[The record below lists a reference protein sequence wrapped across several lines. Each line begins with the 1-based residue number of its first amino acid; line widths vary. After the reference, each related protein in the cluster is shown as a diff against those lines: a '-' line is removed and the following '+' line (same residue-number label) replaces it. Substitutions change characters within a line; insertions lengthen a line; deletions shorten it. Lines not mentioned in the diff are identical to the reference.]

1 MAAPTGCNTCNS
13 SPKCND
19 TVTIMPGRRRRIVP
33 LITAAF
39 GVPATVLAI
48 AAGGAVQAQSQPVWQ
63 PQVVTIPVIQ
73 ALPPGVGSERGLQV
87 RTILAKR
94 AISARFPEIIDI
106 GGARPDGMRWHP
118 EGLAIDVII
127 PDYATAAGRAL
138 GDRIM
143 AFAFANAE
151 KFGLVHVIWQ
161 RTYFPAKGTPRRMA
175 DLGSPD
181 ANHYNHVHIA
191 TDGGGY
197 PRGSENAT
205 S

>member
-1 MAAPTGCNTCNS
+1 MAPTGCNTCNS

-94 AISARFPEIIDI
+94 AISARFPEITDI

-161 RTYFPAKGTPRRMA
+161 QTYFPAKGAPHRMA

-181 ANHYNHVHIA
+181 ANHYTHVHIA

-197 PRGSENAT
+197 PRASENFAR
-205 S
+205 